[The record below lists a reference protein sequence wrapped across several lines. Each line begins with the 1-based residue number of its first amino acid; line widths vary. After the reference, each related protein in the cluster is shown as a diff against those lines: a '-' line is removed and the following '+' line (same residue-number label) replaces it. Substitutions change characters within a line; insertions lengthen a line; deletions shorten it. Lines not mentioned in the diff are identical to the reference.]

1 MDVGNLNGWELKD
14 VLSIEEILKLI
25 EMKYKVE
32 KIPPNYEG
40 EVAKRFNLVD
50 YCAEFGFISSVSQPF
65 CSTCTRARITMD
77 GKLVTCLFA
86 NSGFD
91 LRSIIRQGCTDEK
104 LDEIITDIWI
114 KRKDKYSEIR
124 HEITKSN
131 YKKIEMFQL
140 GG

>member
-14 VLSIEEILKLI
+14 VLSITEILEII
-25 EMKYKVE
+25 EKKYEVSKM
-32 KIPPNYEG
+32 PPNYQG
-40 EVAKRFNLVD
+40 EVAKRFYLEE
-50 YCAEFGFISSVSQPF
+50 YSTEFGFISSVSQPF

-86 NSGFD
+86 NAGFD
-91 LRSIIRQGCTDEK
+91 LRESIRKGCSDEELKELIRN
-104 LDEIITDIWI
+104 IWI

-124 HEITKSN
+124 NELTKSN